1 MIEQLKQKAVQAM
14 LTKLGEQMQSNGTSF
29 TALVKIE
36 RLDSGLG
43 KTFSTRF
50 KQVTV
55 YLPEEKLNQI
65 GQTLTV
71 RGVEY
76 EVVERDS
83 VCEYN
88 GLARVLLTE
97 MTQQPVSGTWR

>member
-14 LTKLGEQMQSNGTSF
+14 LTKLGEQVQSNGTSL
-29 TALVKIE
+29 TALVTIE

-55 YLPEEKLNQI
+55 YLPEDQLDQV

-88 GLARVLLTE
+88 GLARVCLTE
-97 MTQQPVSGTWR
+97 PTPKPLEGDWR